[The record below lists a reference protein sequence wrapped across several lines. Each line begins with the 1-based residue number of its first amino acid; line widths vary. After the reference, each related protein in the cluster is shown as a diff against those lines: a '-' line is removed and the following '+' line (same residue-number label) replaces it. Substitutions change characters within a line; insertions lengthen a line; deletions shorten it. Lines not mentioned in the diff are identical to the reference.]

1 MSPHFQA
8 HKGNPDV
15 QGSVKLKTHTEKP
28 QHHLSTAMEIYKLL
42 PSLSAQGTDLRFLFC
57 TRLQGEEATGVPLFT
72 SFRGGNAILSG
83 AQLAGGRAGVT

>member
-15 QGSVKLKTHTEKP
+15 QGSVKLKAHTEKP
-28 QHHLSTAMEIYKLL
+28 QHHLSTAIKIYKLL
-42 PSLSAQGTDLRFLFC
+42 PSLSAQGTDLGFLFC
-57 TRLQGEEATGVPLFT
+57 TRLQGEEAMGCATIHIFQ
-72 SFRGGNAILSG
+72 RGNEMLRG